1 MSNKGFTLIEL
12 IIFIIV
18 GGILLP
24 LAMIA
29 FTSAMKGASTPDYMI
44 KARFYAEQKMEELTK
59 DRFDCVC
66 INTGSCFPSC
76 NTGSNIDTPETNYQR
91 TWSICYVPST
101 NLNDLTQCSST
112 YSNYK
117 RITITVTP
125 PTGSTNNYD
134 VSTIVT
140 RRPKS

>member
-29 FTSAMKGASTPDYMI
+29 FTSAMKGASTPDYMV
-44 KARFYAEQKMEELTK
+44 KARFYAQQKMEELT
-59 DRFDCVC
+59 
-66 INTGSCFPSC
+66 
-76 NTGSNIDTPETNYQR
+76 SNIYSSTNLNVTGGTVNDPSPPAGYQR
-91 TWSICYVPST
+91 SWSICYVPS
-101 NLNDLTQCSST
+101 NNIGYANCDIASDT
-112 YSNYK
+112 YYK
-117 RITITVTP
+117 KITVTVT
-125 PTGSTNNYD
+125 PTGYTDNYA

-140 RRPKS
+140 KRPKAP